1 MPGTSNLHLLLCP
14 PQLLLEHKVMVLIDQ
29 SLLESRFYLRK
40 TKYISAR
47 FEKSP
52 NITNQCTVSD
62 YLLIS
67 YADQDVSILPLIQ
80 ESFLRA
86 YTYTKDWFGYRGHM
100 AFDLWMAPKVIDL
113 QYMTC
118 LPCDEGFFCAPGNR
132 GERKIILFV
141 SPLSSQKNADKSSLT
156 GCLAHEIAH
165 HIIQDISCATI
176 LTMKRKE
183 DFDLP
188 MWLEEGLCQLI
199 QSEVHP
205 SLQRYFTE
213 DIDGKVTWCPLED
226 LWNDLYSCE
235 DVRAAYLQ
243 AYRDTKALVAAR
255 GKSGVIHLL
264 HLNRT
269 HDVNWNDV
277 SRSGNNGESNLA

>member
-1 MPGTSNLHLLLCP
+1 MN
-14 PQLLLEHKVMVLIDQ
+14 LIDQ
-29 SLLESRFYLRK
+29 SLLESRFLQRK
-40 TKYISAR
+40 TQYIFAR

-52 NITNQCTVSD
+52 NITNQYAVSD

-67 YADQDVSILPLIQ
+67 YADQDASILRLIQ

-86 YTYTKDWFGYRGHM
+86 YTYTKDWFSYRGHM
-100 AFDLWMAPKVIDL
+100 VFDLWVAPKVIDL

-118 LPCDEGFFCAPGNR
+118 LPCDEGFFCAPGTW
-132 GERKIILFV
+132 GESKIILFV

-165 HIIQDISCATI
+165 HIIQDISRATI

-199 QSEVHP
+199 QSEIHP
-205 SLQRYFTE
+205 SLQQYFTE
-213 DIDGKVTWCPLED
+213 DISGKVTLYPLEE
-226 LWNDLYSCE
+226 LWNDLSSCE
-235 DVRAAYLQ
+235 DVRIAYLQ
-243 AYRDTKALVAAR
+243 AYRETRALVAAI
-255 GKSGVIHLL
+255 GKSGVIQLL
-264 HLNRT
+264 NLNRT
-269 HDVNWNDV
+269 HDVKWNDV
-277 SRSGNNGESNLA
+277 SYSGNNGESNYSPLLGLSLM